1 MKLKQA
7 LAVLAS
13 AAASALAAGAMLA
26 SPASAAPHAPQG
38 IHPRIT
44 TFTGLTLS
52 SSSIFYG
59 EEGVEVA
66 TFTVANLSG
75 PPPAGT
81 VTVFAGS
88 KAVCAGNL
96 TPFLASLTTSFGSCT
111 FSGSAVVPGNYQ
123 VAANYPGDQ
132 QGNFGS
138 TSPVKSLT
146 VGRELTSSILTLSS
160 PDATF
165 GGEHL
170 EALFVTVTQD
180 AGAATPSGSFSI
192 SDEIGDTMC
201 TGVLTDTGTAA
212 CVLSDTQE
220 HPGDHTLTVN
230 YAGDSNYTGSSSFGQ
245 QFIVLTAG
253 TTTTLTLPATTLAYD
268 QEGGLL
274 MNFAVTST
282 AGTPTGSVVVD
293 ATGRQP
299 ICTGTLSNGIGNCEI
314 PDQALLPGSY
324 QVIASYNGDPDF
336 SVSDSAAQSLTI
348 TQEPT
353 RTAVALSA
361 AKATFGREQAERI
374 SIRVRP
380 RTSGTPTGQVT
391 VMAGSTVVCTAT
403 LMDGKATC
411 SPGAASLRP
420 GIRHLT
426 ASYEGDATF
435 AASSGRATL
444 TVAAEPTTTSL
455 ALSAAVV
462 RSGHEQAERLTVAV
476 KPAFGGTA
484 AGLVTVKAGSVT
496 ICTINLKNGK
506 GACTLSPNRLRP
518 GSYRLVARYGGRTP
532 DAASASAGKTLT
544 VTK

>member
-26 SPASAAPHAPQG
+26 SPASAAPHAPN
-38 IHPRIT
+38 IA

-52 SSSIFYG
+52 TSPIFYG
-59 EEGVEVA
+59 SEGIEVA

-96 TPFLASLTTSFGSCT
+96 TPFVASLTTSFGSCT
-111 FSGSAVVPGNYQ
+111 FGGSALFPGNYQ
-123 VAANYPGDQ
+123 VVASYPGDQ
-132 QGNFGS
+132 QGNFAS
-138 TSPVKSLT
+138 SSPAKSLT
-146 VGRELTSSILTLSS
+146 VARGVTGSTLSLSS

-170 EALFVTVTQD
+170 EGLFIAVQG
-180 AGAATPSGSFSI
+180 AGATPPSGMFSI
-192 SDEIGDTMC
+192 TDEIGDTMC
-201 TGVLTDTGTAA
+201 VGVLTDTGTAA
-212 CVLSDTQE
+212 CTLNDTTE
-220 HPGDHTLTVN
+220 FPGDHTLTAN
-230 YAGDSNYTGSSSFGQ
+230 YNGDSNYTASSSAGR
-245 QFIVLTAG
+245 QFFVLTAG

-274 MNFAVTST
+274 MNFAVTSA
-282 AGTPTGSVVVD
+282 AGTPTGSVVVN

-324 QVIASYNGDPDF
+324 QVIASYNGDVD
-336 SVSDSAAQSLTI
+336 SSASDSAAQPITI

-374 SIRVRP
+374 SVRVRP

-403 LMDGKATC
+403 LMDGTASC
-411 SPGAASLRP
+411 SPGATTLRP
-420 GIRHLT
+420 GADRLT
-426 ASYEGDATF
+426 ASYEGDAIF
-435 AASSGRATL
+435 AASSGHATL
-444 TVAAEPTTTSL
+444 TVAGEPTTTSL

-462 RSGHEQAERLTVAV
+462 RSGHEQAERLTVTV

-506 GACTLSPNRLRP
+506 GACTLSASKLRP
-518 GSYRLVARYGGRTP
+518 GSYRLVARYGGRAP
-532 DAASASAGKTLT
+532 DAASASAGRTLT
-544 VTK
+544 VTR

>member
-1 MKLKQA
+1 MKLNRA

-13 AAASALAAGAMLA
+13 AAASTLAAGAMLA
-26 SPASAAPHAPQG
+26 SPASAVPHAPT
-38 IHPRIT
+38 IA

-52 SSSIFYG
+52 TSPIFYG
-59 EEGVEVA
+59 SEGIEVA

-96 TPFLASLTTSFGSCT
+96 TPFVASLTTSFGSCT
-111 FSGSAVVPGNYQ
+111 FGGGALFPGNYQ
-123 VAANYPGDQ
+123 VVASYPGDQ
-132 QGNFGS
+132 QGNFAS
-138 TSPVKSLT
+138 SSPAKSLT
-146 VGRELTSSILTLSS
+146 VSPGVTSSDLTLSA

-170 EALFVTVTQD
+170 EGLFITVNH
-180 AGAATPSGSFSI
+180 AAGGAAPSGGFSVT
-192 SDEIGDTMC
+192 DEIGDTMC
-201 TGVLTDTGTAA
+201 VGMLTDTGTGA
-212 CVLSDTQE
+212 CTLNDTTE
-220 HPGDHTLTVN
+220 FPGNHTLTAN
-230 YAGDSNYTGSSSFGQ
+230 YNGDSNYTDSSSTGK
-245 QFIVLTAG
+245 QFFVLTAG
-253 TTTTLTLPATTLAYD
+253 TTTMMTLPATTLAYD
-268 QEGGLL
+268 EEGGLL
-274 MNFAVTST
+274 VNYQVTSSA
-282 AGTPTGSVVVD
+282 AGSVPTGSVVVN

-314 PDQALLPGSY
+314 PDQALLPGTY
-324 QVIASYNGDPDF
+324 QVVASYNGDVDN

-353 RTAVALSA
+353 RTAVALST

-374 SIRVRP
+374 SVRVRP

-391 VMAGSTVVCTAT
+391 IKSGSTVVCAAT

-411 SPGAASLRP
+411 SPRATTLRP
-420 GIRHLT
+420 GADRLT
-426 ASYEGDATF
+426 ASYAGDSTF
-435 AASSGRATL
+435 AASSGHATL
-444 TVAAEPTTTSL
+444 TVAAEPATTLL

-476 KPAFGGTA
+476 KPAFGGTP

-506 GACTLSPNRLRP
+506 GACNLSASRLHP
-518 GSYRLVARYGGRTP
+518 GSYRLVARYGGRSP
-532 DAASASAGKTLT
+532 FAASVSAGKTLT
-544 VTK
+544 VTQ